1 MGSSESSGSGN
12 VGTLHLWELEQEYL
26 VPGPHPQSRPHRLRN
41 LPLSLLTNNLWYLGV
56 GSPEA
61 LEMAGAWED
70 TLDWEVTDCSSCF
83 VIFNPNESCPW
94 GH

>member
-1 MGSSESSGSGN
+1 MKALAQETWVPSTFGSYSKN
-12 VGTLHLWELEQEYL
+12 ILL
-26 VPGPHPQSRPHRLRN
+26 PGPTPVKAP
-41 LPLSLLTNNLWYLGV
+41 PPEKLTTRSSDKQLVVFG
-56 GSPEA
+56 GGDPEA

-70 TLDWEVTDCSSCF
+70 TLDWEVTGCSSCF